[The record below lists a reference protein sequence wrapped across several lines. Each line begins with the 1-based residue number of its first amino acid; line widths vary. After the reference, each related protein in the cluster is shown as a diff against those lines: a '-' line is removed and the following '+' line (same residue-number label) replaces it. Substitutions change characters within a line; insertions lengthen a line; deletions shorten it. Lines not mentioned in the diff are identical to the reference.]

1 MTRVK
6 SPLVG
11 YSRDMI
17 WFYTGRKKAKC
28 LNYGEKQAIDQERKS
43 HGRVSMDSMMTKTL
57 AEIYHQQGYLQEA
70 YESFRVL
77 SEKDPSNIEIQ
88 KRLKELSEKLQLS
101 LSLTDQPI
109 HSTDEKIRLPKRW
122 LDNIREKEKEYKNLS
137 SPKEVVGNNQKVT
150 RN

>member
-1 MTRVK
+1 
-6 SPLVG
+6 
-11 YSRDMI
+11 
-17 WFYTGRKKAKC
+17 
-28 LNYGEKQAIDQERKS
+28 
-43 HGRVSMDSMMTKTL
+43 MDSMMTKTL
-57 AEIYHQQGYLQEA
+57 AEIYHQQGHLQEA
-70 YESFRVL
+70 YEIFRVL

-109 HSTDEKIRLPKRW
+109 HSTDEKIRLPERW
-122 LDNIREKEKEYKNLS
+122 LDNIREKEKGYKNLS